1 MHAFTL
7 LFLVALALASF
18 TKLWLALRQMR
29 HVAAHRDRVPAPFA
43 GEVSLE
49 SHRKAADYE
58 RAKTRLGM
66 IHVLLDAGV
75 LLAFTLG
82 GGLQALDDWLG
93 ALLAPGLW
101 RGTALIL
108 GVVLIASVVE
118 IPLNAYRVFVIEMR
132 FGFNKTGPGLFVAD
146 LLKQAALALALGVPL
161 LLGVLWLMARAGANW
176 WLYVW
181 LTWMGFNLL
190 VLALYPTFI
199 APLFNKFT
207 PLDDA
212 ALKSRIEGFLQ
223 KCGFRA
229 EGLFVMDGSRRS
241 GHGNAYF
248 TGFGKGKRIVFFDT
262 LLTQLDDDE
271 IEAVL
276 AHEVGHFKRHHLFKR
291 LAWMF
296 AASLLFL
303 WLLAWLMDKPWFFH
317 GLHVHNQSTA
327 MALILFFMVVPV
339 FGFLLQ
345 PLASRYSRKH
355 EFEADRY
362 AARQSGAGDLIRA
375 LVKLYKDNA
384 STLTPDPLHSAVYD
398 SHPPAARRIA
408 QLREAMHNG

>member
-1 MHAFTL
+1 MHTFTFV
-7 LFLVALALASF
+7 FLAALTLATSA
-18 TKLWLALRQMR
+18 KLWLALRQIR
-29 HVAAHRDRVPAPFA
+29 HVAAQRGLVPAEFS
-43 GEVSLE
+43 GQVSLA
-49 SHRKAADYE
+49 SHQKAADYN
-58 RAKTRLGM
+58 RAKTRLE
-66 IHVLLDAGV
+66 IVHILLDAGV

-82 GGLQALDDWLG
+82 GGLQALDDRLG

-108 GVVLIASVVE
+108 GVVLIASLLE
-118 IPLNAYRVFVIEMR
+118 IPLNVYRTFVIEAR
-132 FGFNKTGPGLFVAD
+132 FGFNKATPTLFVAD
-146 LLKQAALALALGVPL
+146 LLKQTLLALLFGVPL
-161 LLGVLWLMARAGANW
+161 LLSVLWLMAEAGPDW

-181 LTWMGFNLL
+181 LTWMTFNLL
-190 VLALYPTFI
+190 VLALYPSFI

-207 PLDDA
+207 PLGNA
-212 ALKSRIEGFLQ
+212 ALKSRIEQFLQ

-229 EGLFVMDGSRRS
+229 EGLFVMDGSKRS

-262 LLTQLDDDE
+262 LLAQLDDNE

-276 AHEVGHFKRHHLFKR
+276 AHELGHFKRHHVYKR

-296 AASLLFL
+296 VVSLLFL
-303 WLLAWLMDKPWFFH
+303 RLLAWLMDKSWFYQ
-317 GLHVHNQSTA
+317 GLNVTSQGTA
-327 MALILFFMVVPV
+327 MALILFFLVIPV

-345 PLASRYSRKH
+345 PLASLYSRKH

-362 AARQSGAGDLIRA
+362 AAQQSSARHLIQA
-375 LVKLYKDNA
+375 LVKLYRDNA

-398 SHPPAARRIA
+398 SHPPAAQRIA
-408 QLREAMHNG
+408 QLRNAMHNG